1 MFAFSRDRWKGK
13 IASRPVSR
21 VLYGPRSRVDVTA
34 IPLGRPLPDASSN
47 QPGRRPGDR
56 LGRFRPCRPYSVLL
70 PAGLAVPLPLPVAR
84 CALTAPF
91 HPYLQPGPRGVGARR
106 FAFCGAFPGVAPA
119 GRYPAPCL
127 RGARTF
133 LSLAEAA
140 VQPTGA
146 SAIVTGGGRRKATL
160 RKPSPPFRHFA
171 DVFGWLIGDRSMD
184 GPPAPW
190 FNEMCAGAHSSA
202 QRGSRR
208 NIPSVKRGR
217 GSEDSA

>member
-70 PAGLAVPLPLPVAR
+70 PAGLALPLPLPVAR

-146 SAIVTGGGRRKATL
+146 TAIVTGAGRGKETL
-160 RKPSPPFRHFA
+160 RQPSPPFGHLA
-171 DVFGWLIGDRSMD
+171 DVKGWLIGAGSMD
-184 GPPAPW
+184 DHFGPW
-190 FNEMCAGAHSSA
+190 FNDMCAGAHSSA
-202 QRGSRR
+202 RRGFRR
-208 NIPSVKRGR
+208 SIPSVKRGR

>member
-34 IPLGRPLPDASSN
+34 IPLGRPLPGASSN
-47 QPGRRPGDR
+47 QPGRRPGNR

-146 SAIVTGGGRRKATL
+146 TAIVTGAGRRKETL
-160 RKPSPPFRHFA
+160 RQPSPRFGHLA
-171 DVFGWLIGDRSMD
+171 DLKGWRVGAGSMD
-184 GPPAPW
+184 DPFGPW
-190 FNEMCAGAHSSA
+190 FNVPRVGQPADARHGFGRH
-202 QRGSRR
+202 
-208 NIPSVKRGR
+208 IPSAWRGR
-217 GSEDSA
+217 ASEDSA